1 MNREMPHFNDDLQH
15 WKKYLSLALFTAL
28 IVAGTA
34 VLSLSIDTTIGDKRA
49 AERHYCGQLAE
60 QVVAGGLPLDRYMTT
75 ECSLTSL
82 AEVEGLDL

>member
-1 MNREMPHFNDDLQH
+1 MNREMPHFNNDLQH

-28 IVAGTA
+28 IVSGTA

-60 QVVAGGLPLDRYMTT
+60 QVVAGDLPLDRYMAT
-75 ECSLTSL
+75 ECSLTNL